1 MTYQTILL
9 CYDGSRE
16 GRKALLQGAELAQTM
31 GAHVHLLAVV
41 DLSALIG
48 QSAGYVGE
56 TVCVH
61 YEEAMQDVLNEGV
74 ACLRQRGLTA
84 EGHLETGVPVDTIAA
99 CAQRLNADLVVVGH
113 RCRQGFARW
122 WSRSSSASLLDKLS
136 CSLLVTCS
144 SAAEQQALNVP
155 PLVPPL
161 VPAAA

>member
-31 GAHVHLLAVV
+31 GARVHLLAVV
-41 DLSALIG
+41 DLAALIG
-48 QSAGYVGE
+48 QSAGYAGE
-56 TVCVH
+56 TVCAS
-61 YEEAMQDVLNEGV
+61 YEDAMREVLDEGV
-74 ACLRQRGLTA
+74 ACLQKRGLIA
-84 EGHLETGVPVDTIAA
+84 QGHLDMGVPVDTIAA

-122 WSRSSSASLLDKLS
+122 WSRSSSASLLDKLT

-144 SAAEQQALNVP
+144 SVAEQQAPDVSKA
-155 PLVPPL
+155 